1 MADTQTIIETKI
13 LLEYVE
19 KACQALFATFQS
31 ENREKG
37 IKKLME
43 EKETEEKITKY
54 AKESEINVLFIG
66 CYPKETEEEEIF
78 TLDLEVM
85 YLGGK
90 STSIA
95 FIKRFPIIKQDASL
109 ASQIHV
115 MNIGEGSPFETIQ
128 NLMHYSVWPFFHS
141 FDLKIR
147 EQSNQ
152 FIQNSKVKLQIT
164 QDAPAVKKKLAELEL
179 TLIQCQQNVEIPEV
193 VLFIEPEITEIIQKA
208 KENGT
213 RVKLTDLGN
222 SFDDP
227 EFLTRVQNGVNK
239 WITDIQKVTRMKR
252 DVSSGTALQEI
263 NFWISLE
270 KALKNI
276 DKQVKTTETQLQL
289 EFLNLKKKHFAGFA
303 FESDTGLKKL
313 LDTSENYNVL
323 MKDFPLS
330 EMLSAQDLDK
340 IRESILRI
348 FSHLRKLKNTNYPLQ
363 RALLFVESIS
373 RDFCLQVIRVLS
385 SKNLLN
391 LLFDEFDNLIAKSF
405 DLFQTWEDQVTHLR
419 DIIREIAR
427 RKGENKFSVR
437 ISTQIQPLKE
447 RLEQLRKFRK
457 QHDQLQNVITRIL
470 PKTSTEFTEINAIEE
485 VKEAYEY
492 VRNVDPL
499 SLSKEGNETWSE
511 SLKHYDTKI
520 YSIEEQIIQILREK
534 LEKAKKASEMF
545 HVFSQ
550 FNVLFVRPKIRG
562 AIQEYQ
568 TRLIERVKEDIQAL
582 HEKFKQ
588 QYIETETS
596 KITEVRDIPPIS
608 GAIIWVK
615 QIRNQLDTYI
625 KRVGDVLGRSWE
637 NHIEGQK
644 LKLDGENFKK
654 KLNPQKIFDDW
665 VRQVETRKW
674 EVSDIITLFKEVRN
688 LQWLGFRV
696 PFSIMHIAKNAGQVY
711 PFAVSLIESIKNY
724 FHICQTVD
732 TEIFPLIASYRSQIQ
747 DSLKQG
753 CSIGWDYIDLDSYV
767 TELGNSILIFEEQVD
782 GLINRYHDIKL
793 SLEELKN
800 CEFQAPNFENIL
812 SKIQKNVDELKS
824 GSFSNLDLWINS
836 LNQKIEQIFLQRLT
850 DCLNA
855 WNITFDEF
863 LEQIELEK
871 NPKKEKKI
879 IQKDPNILAIK
890 LNLSKM
896 TFSINIKNRI
906 IYLDPSFKEARENW
920 ISQLHK
926 TIGIICNQKR
936 IIILTKE
943 KKEKKSRTKKTR
955 SFDET
960 KTYFNLVTFLPKGL
974 LLTAYQ
980 KIELLLSQVEEY
992 TKLWFK
998 NQALWD
1004 IEPERVYKEVGD
1016 DLDKLKNLL
1025 LEIQTERSGLDTH
1038 SSSKD
1043 IGPITVDYS
1052 QIQTKV
1058 TNKYSAW
1065 HKNFLNKFAERLNSS
1080 MKEFHQTVADART
1093 ELEKHSLDQDTT
1105 SDIIT
1110 FVTQLTHMRRNL
1122 NEWESAVDL
1131 YRSGEEILQ
1140 KQGYPFGQNWLSYE
1154 TVDGVWSSFN
1164 EIFSRKNS
1172 QVNQE
1177 IPLLQHKIAE
1187 EDELLSTKLTSF
1199 NQDWEKDKPLDG
1211 KTKPSHAIT
1220 KIAQFESR
1228 LNEIEEINNRII
1240 KAKEALDMDVQDKNL
1255 FPPIREELVSLKQVW
1270 NELMSIWDKLEEIK
1284 KTPWSA
1290 IVPKKLRGSLDD
1302 LITQLRALPSKVRQ
1316 YNAYEHFHSMIKGF
1330 LKCNVTIIDLKS
1342 ESLKERH
1349 WKQIQNK
1356 LGVKWVFSELTLAD
1370 IYNVDLIK
1378 NETIFKEV
1386 IRIAQGELALEK
1398 FLEQI
1403 KDHWQNYE
1411 LELVNYRNKCK
1422 LIRGWDDLFTKISD
1436 HLNSLSAMK
1445 NSPFYKVFEEEAV
1458 GWEDKLNRV
1467 HLLFDT
1473 WIDVQRKWVYLEGV
1487 FCGSADIQ
1495 QLLPQ
1500 ESSKFRNI
1508 DNDFLITMKKVVKS
1522 PHILDVLNLPGIQNS
1537 LERLSDMLSKI
1548 QKALGEYLEK
1558 QRSAFPRFYFVG
1570 DEDLLEIIGHS
1581 KDVLKI
1587 QRHLR
1592 KMFAGIA
1599 LLKLSDDETSI
1610 IGMLS
1615 REHEEINF
1623 PDPIKY
1629 KEIPKIHEWLSLVE
1643 NQMRVSLG
1651 NCLDISLREFIQ
1663 LSSKDELDKDLF
1675 LKWVETTPAQ
1685 IIVLTI
1691 QAIWTQKVENALSN
1705 KSETLLKKTLDW
1717 IGNILDLLAF
1727 NVLFD
1732 LQPITR
1738 SKYEHL
1744 IIELIHQ
1751 RDVIRRLIQ
1760 TNVRTLDN
1768 FSWIQEMRFYWNEKE
1783 SHEKKLMISIAN
1795 ASFAYGFE
1803 YLGVVDKLVQT
1814 PLTDRCYLT
1823 LTQALNLRLG
1833 GAPAGPAG
1841 TGKSLRNSTIVYTP
1855 NGPKLNG
1862 DLQIGDEVCT
1872 PDGKFA
1878 KILAVYPQGKI
1889 GVFRVHFKDGGFVD
1903 CSDDHLWS
1911 VDHSSKIITTQEMR
1925 RCLRREEKISIET
1938 PKYTNFKTQ
1947 KTKISPYLFGVLIA
1961 GNEKILENQNIKISN
1976 SINKQ
1981 IFQNIQHLLNLTSD
1995 GNYEIYYDQIN
2006 DYMPKLSQNKFIPNE
2021 FQFNSKEIRFQL
2033 LQGILDR
2040 NGYFDSK
2047 TNSPIYSTSSQQLA
2061 FDLKKLI
2068 ESLGGIC
2075 YISRTKQNE
2084 EIIFNCRIEIE
2095 KPEKLFTLNDKILIA
2110 KKSKK
2115 FINERFVSKIEYI
2128 CKDECQC
2135 ILIDHPDHLFITE
2148 NHIVTHNTETVKA
2161 LGNQLGRFV
2170 LVFNCDENFD
2180 FQAMGRI
2187 FVGLCQCGAWGCF
2200 DEFNRLEERMLSA
2213 VSQQIQ
2219 TIQLSL
2225 KEQLKEVELI
2235 GRNVKINPNMGIFI
2249 TMNPGYTGR
2258 VQLPENLKTLF
2269 RTISVVKPDREL
2281 IAQVMLFSQGFKT
2294 AEKLSGKVVPLFN
2307 LCADQLSQQTHYDFG
2322 LRALKSV
2329 LVSAGNIKR
2338 LEIKDKKQDEVKD
2351 RKQLGEEEK
2360 FVVIK
2365 SICETVIPKLVA
2377 DDIPLLHSLLSDV
2390 FPGALPIEL
2399 EMAELRNV
2407 IYDICKQHYLVP
2419 GKRWI
2424 EKMLQ
2429 LFQLQKIHH
2438 GVMMVGPSGSGKSTA
2453 WKILL
2458 EALERVEGIKSQS
2471 HVIDPKAITKEE
2483 LFGVLD
2489 PTTREWTDGIFTHI
2503 LRKIVDNVRGELNMR
2518 HWIIFDGDVDSIWVE
2533 NLNSVLD
2540 DNKILTLPN
2549 GERVALTPNVRVMF
2563 EVQDLRYATPA
2574 TVSRCGMVWFSDDII
2589 SLDMNFAHYLE
2600 KTKHV
2605 PLLESEKT
2613 GFEEQLSDE
2622 KEKNEEVLRTQEI
2635 CVDVLRKYFDSNGV
2649 VIKAIDYASKKQ
2661 NVMDFTNL
2669 RSLTSAF
2676 SLLDQGINH
2685 IHEYNSAH
2693 VDFSM
2698 KKEHIQKYVT
2708 KRLLFSLIWGF
2719 GGSMSLQDREEFG
2732 TFLLNNCDIQGPKD
2746 KIHPLIDFEVQIDDG
2761 EWILWKNRV
2770 PNLEIETYMVA
2781 SSDVVIPTVDTL
2793 RHEEVVNSWLK
2804 DHLPLI
2810 LCGPPGSGKSLRNSA
2825 TVYTP
2830 NGPKINGKLKIGD
2843 VVCTPDGK
2851 TSKIIGIYPQG
2862 KLHVYRVKFEDGDFV
2877 DCSADHLWTVN
2888 DHSNYKKQKF
2898 VLTTQ
2903 QIIDNLQIIPTIPE
2917 RKGARFSIDTPK
2929 PILFMERNVPF
2940 DPYLLGVL
2948 IGKEE
2953 IYIGNE
2959 NIEKQN
2965 HYKEILEEL
2974 GLLNQPKDKLF
2985 IPQDYIFNSKEIRL
2999 EIIKGLLDSNSSI
3012 NYKDNSIIFKCKSTK
3027 LSQDFKKVIQSLG
3040 GMCSIET
3047 NSNKTNLCKIFYKT
3061 PKELFKL
3068 SKNKDKIGEPSP
3080 FVFERRIIS
3089 IECVGEDECTCITI
3103 DHPEEL
3109 YLTDNFV
3116 VTHNTM
3122 TLYSTL
3128 RSLPNFEVVGINF
3141 SSATTPELVMKT
3153 LTHYCKYQKTPNGV
3167 IIEPKSDKW
3176 LVIFCDEINLPK
3188 QDRYGTQKVIT
3199 FLRQLVERGGFW
3211 RISDYQWVTTR
3222 RIQFVGACNPPT
3234 MVGRVPLS
3242 HRFLRHAPVILVDY
3256 PSADSLKQIYGTFNR
3271 AVLRLCPSFK
3281 GIFRSINRCNG

>member
-1 MADTQTIIETKI
+1 MTTTEDIQAIPISTEALSRYIESVANALLTSPNDSTTKTGKI
-13 LLEYVE
+13 E
-19 KACQALFATFQS
+19 KLIFDMESRAKIEKFATDPQ
-31 ENREKG
+31 
-37 IKKLME
+37 M
-43 EKETEEKITKY
+43 
-54 AKESEINVLFIG
+54 NVLCIRQVTTAQDQFDFHL
-66 CYPKETEEEEIF
+66 E
-78 TLDLEVM
+78 LEVS
-85 YLGGK
+85 YTNEN
-90 STSIA
+90 SSSIA
-95 FIKRFPIIKQDASL
+95 FIKRTGLIKEDASL
-109 ASQIHV
+109 SSQIHV
-115 MNIGEGSPFETIQ
+115 VNIGEGSPFEIIHSLIHNTV
-128 NLMHYSVWPFFHS
+128 SPFFTS
-141 FDLKIR
+141 FESKTR
-147 EQSNQ
+147 ERSVSPFQDNV
-152 FIQNSKVKLQIT
+152 NLAKTQII
-164 QDAPAVKKKLAELEL
+164 QDAPLVKKKLSELEL
-179 TLIQCQQNVEIPEV
+179 TLVQCQQNVEVPEIILTV
-193 VLFIEPEITEIIQKA
+193 EPEIRDFVLKA
-208 KENGT
+208 KQKGIQITNE
-213 RVKLTDLGN
+213 DLSN
-222 SFDDP
+222 TFDEY
-227 EFLTRVQNGVNK
+227 EFLKRVQNGVNK

-252 DVSSGTALQEI
+252 DVSSGNALQEI

-270 KALKNI
+270 NSLKNVE
-276 DKQVKTTETQLQL
+276 KQVKTPEVQHT
-289 EFLNLKKKHFAGFA
+289 LNLLKIKKRHLASFA
-303 FESDTGLKKL
+303 FESDTGLKQCLNKV
-313 LDTSENYNVL
+313 ENYNIL
-323 MKDFPLS
+323 MKEMPLNQ
-330 EMLSAQDLDK
+330 LQSAQDIDSLRDAVLNIFFHLKK
-340 IRESILRI
+340 IR
-348 FSHLRKLKNTNYPLQ
+348 NTDYPLQ
-363 RALLFVESIS
+363 RSVEFVFAIFNDLSLQIVSI
-373 RDFCLQVIRVLS
+373 LK
-385 SKNLLN
+385 SKDMLN
-391 LLFDEFDNLIAKSF
+391 LPFYEFDTISGKCI
-405 DLFQTWEDQVTHLR
+405 DLFQTWDENYSHFKDAL
-419 DIIREIAR
+419 REIAR
-427 RKGENKFSVR
+427 RKGEEKSFRTPNQS
-437 ISTQIQPLKE
+437 QPLKQ
-447 RLEQLRKFRK
+447 RIMQIIKFRR
-457 QHDQLQNVITRIL
+457 QHEELQNVITKIL
-470 PKTSTEFTEINAIEE
+470 PKTTTELSEINAIEE

-492 VRNVDPL
+492 VRNIDPL
-499 SLSKEGNETWSE
+499 LLTDEGNEMWNE
-511 SLKHYDTKI
+511 AIKNYDTKI
-520 YSIEEQIIQILREK
+520 DSIEGHITASLRER
-534 LEKAKKASEMF
+534 LGNAKNANEMF
-545 HVFSQ
+545 KVFSQ
-550 FNVLFVRPKIRG
+550 FNVLFFRPRIRG

-568 TRLIERVKEDIQAL
+568 TQLIHGVKEDIQEL
-582 HEKFKQ
+582 QEKLQHKYQ
-588 QYIETETS
+588 QSETS
-596 KITEVRDIPPIS
+596 RISEIRDIPSVS
-608 GAIIWVK
+608 GEIIWVK
-615 QIRNQLDTYI
+615 QIRNQLETYMNRI
-625 KRVGDVLGRSWE
+625 EAVLGVGWE
-637 NHIEGQK
+637 NYSEGQK
-644 LKLDGENFKK
+644 LKADGESFKK
-654 KLNPQKIFDDW
+654 ELNPQKIFDTW
-665 VRQVETRKW
+665 VRDVESKKW
-674 EVSDIITLFKEVRN
+674 EISGPIFAIQQGKKKMHLKVTFGNEIITLFKEVRN

-696 PFSIMHIAKNAGQVY
+696 PFSITHIADNAGQVY

-724 FHICQTVD
+724 FQICRSID
-732 TEIFPLIASYRSQIQ
+732 SEIYPLIASHRSQIQ
-747 DSLKQG
+747 DKIKLGISL
-753 CSIGWDYIDLDSYV
+753 SWDSHKLEAYA
-767 TELGNSILIFEEQVD
+767 TELANSILFFQEQVD
-782 GLINRYHDIKL
+782 GLVSRYSEIKKSLDQLKTCEFKFEALQEVIQQIQKGIDEL
-793 SLEELKN
+793 SL
-800 CEFQAPNFENIL
+800 
-812 SKIQKNVDELKS
+812 
-824 GSFSNLDLWINS
+824 GSFSNLNTWVNFLDS
-836 LNQKIEQIFLQRLT
+836 KIEQIFIQRLN
-850 DCLNA
+850 DCITT
-855 WNITFDEF
+855 WNENFDDF
-863 LEQIELEK
+863 LTTIEEQK
-871 NPKKEKKI
+871 HPKKFKKSFHDEDDEQEDQEEKKLTLEL
-879 IQKDPNILAIK
+879 PTMTYRIK
-890 LNLSKM
+890 
-896 TFSINIKNRI
+896 IKNRVV
-906 IYLDPSFKEARENW
+906 YLDPPFKDARENW
-920 ISQLHK
+920 IVQLHQ
-926 TIGIICNQKR
+926 TMGIICNQER
-936 IIILTKE
+936 I
-943 KKEKKSRTKKTR
+943 KSTR
-955 SFDET
+955 FDVFSTSQISIDE
-960 KTYFNLVTFLPKGL
+960 KTYSRLVAKLPEGL
-974 LLTAYQ
+974 LFTAYN
-980 KIELLLSQVEEY
+980 KIELLLDQIEEY
-992 TKLWFK
+992 IKIWFQY
-998 NQALWD
+998 QALWD
-1004 IEPERVYKEVGD
+1004 MDVQRVTQEIGD
-1016 DLDKLKNLL
+1016 DLENWQKLLS
-1025 LEIQTERSGLDTH
+1025 EIKRHRSPFDTRETT
-1038 SSSKD
+1038 KKL
-1043 IGPITVDYS
+1043 GPTLIDYS
-1052 QIQTKV
+1052 QVQAKV
-1058 TNKYSAW
+1058 SNKYDSF
-1065 HKNFLNKFAERLNSS
+1065 HKDFLNKFGEKLGVS
-1080 MKEFHQTVADART
+1080 MQSFHETIEKAQE
-1093 ELEKHSLDQDTT
+1093 ELEKHSFDPNSTA
-1105 SDIIT
+1105 DIVS
-1110 FVTQLTHMRRNL
+1110 FVTQLTQMKRNM
-1122 NEWESAVDL
+1122 EDWTRTVDL
-1131 YRSGEEILQ
+1131 LHSSENTLTRQRFQFPEA
-1140 KQGYPFGQNWLSYE
+1140 WLSFE
-1154 TVDGVWSSFN
+1154 RVNDKWSSFN
-1164 EIFSRKNS
+1164 EIFTQTNS
-1172 QVNQE
+1172 KVNEE
-1177 IPLLQHKIAE
+1177 IPLLQNKIIHQE
-1187 EDELLSTKLTSF
+1187 EF
-1199 NQDWEKDKPLDG
+1199 
-1211 KTKPSHAIT
+1211 
-1220 KIAQFESR
+1220 FETQ
-1228 LNEIEEINNRII
+1228 LNEFNFDWKKEKPVDGRIKPNVAIAKLENFGKRLEKLEEQNEKISS
-1240 KAKEALDMDVQDKNL
+1240 AKEALDMERSHLHNL
-1255 FPPIREELVSLKQVW
+1255 IPIREEVVALKQVW
-1270 NELMSIWDKLEEIK
+1270 NELSSVWDKLEEIK
-1284 KTPWSA
+1284 ETPWSA
-1290 IVPKKLRGSLDD
+1290 VVPKKLRASLDD

-1445 NSPFYKVFEEEAV
+1445 NSPFYKVFEEEAIA
-1458 GWEDKLNRV
+1458 WEDKLNRL

-1487 FCGSADIQ
+1487 FCGSSDIQ

-1581 KDVLKI
+1581 KDVVKI

-1738 SKYEHL
+1738 KKYEHL

-2225 KEQLKEVELI
+2225 KEQLEEVELI

-2294 AEKLSGKVVPLFN
+2294 AEQLSGKVVPLFN

-2458 EALERVEGIKSQS
+2458 EALSENVNKLQSKILESPEQIETDVTVEESTVPEIIQVRKILNESTQFCIRNVEMTTTTAQEMWFHLLDIFTIPIQHLMKQNKNKLETLVSQKQYD
-2471 HVIDPKAITKEE
+2471 VLTGFV
-2483 LFGVLD
+2483 LFTLNKMIGHLSMSDVLD
-2489 PTTREWTDGIFTHI
+2489 KLIKDYREQKFDKFKSVIQSMIDTYAYETT
-2503 LRKIVDNVRGELNMR
+2503 
-2518 HWIIFDGDVDSIWVE
+2518 
-2533 NLNSVLD
+2533 
-2540 DNKILTLPN
+2540 ILTT
-2549 GERVALTPNVRVMF
+2549 A
-2563 EVQDLRYATPA
+2563 
-2574 TVSRCGMVWFSDDII
+2574 
-2589 SLDMNFAHYLE
+2589 
-2600 KTKHV
+2600 
-2605 PLLESEKT
+2605 
-2613 GFEEQLSDE
+2613 
-2622 KEKNEEVLRTQEI
+2622 
-2635 CVDVLRKYFDSNGV
+2635 
-2649 VIKAIDYASKKQ
+2649 
-2661 NVMDFTNL
+2661 
-2669 RSLTSAF
+2669 
-2676 SLLDQGINH
+2676 
-2685 IHEYNSAH
+2685 
-2693 VDFSM
+2693 
-2698 KKEHIQKYVT
+2698 
-2708 KRLLFSLIWGF
+2708 KRLLVQDSFRTMRKLFQQRSSAVLIHEMKCGSCGNKIQF
-2719 GGSMSLQDREEFG
+2719 GESEIAKTKNFVLF
-2732 TFLLNNCDIQGPKD
+2732 NCGHIYHNECLVTGKKCEICGRAGQSKRKMGKRSETKD
-2746 KIHPLIDFEVQIDDG
+2746 KEKDEKQNQKESIKKKQ
-2761 EWILWKNRV
+2761 
-2770 PNLEIETYMVA
+2770 T
-2781 SSDVVIPTVDTL
+2781 PTVNTY
-2793 RHEEVVNSWLK
+2793 
-2804 DHLPLI
+2804 LPLI
-2810 LCGPPGSGKSLRNSA
+2810 RRARRSLRNHYSR
-2825 TVYTP
+2825 VSLMEIYDD
-2830 NGPKINGKLKIGD
+2830 L
-2843 VVCTPDGK
+2843 
-2851 TSKIIGIYPQG
+2851 SKQ
-2862 KLHVYRVKFEDGDFV
+2862 DFV
-2877 DCSADHLWTVN
+2877 DSFISDPT
-2888 DHSNYKKQKF
+2888 
-2898 VLTTQ
+2898 LTSRVTRRKTKELR
-2903 QIIDNLQIIPTIPE
+2903 ISKRNETTPSKPTISVEFQDYSMFWDMHSDNQSTDDDDEIPFSPIEIE
-2917 RKGARFSIDTPK
+2917 RK
-2929 PILFMERNVPF
+2929 
-2940 DPYLLGVL
+2940 
-2948 IGKEE
+2948 
-2953 IYIGNE
+2953 
-2959 NIEKQN
+2959 
-2965 HYKEILEEL
+2965 
-2974 GLLNQPKDKLF
+2974 
-2985 IPQDYIFNSKEIRL
+2985 
-2999 EIIKGLLDSNSSI
+2999 
-3012 NYKDNSIIFKCKSTK
+3012 
-3027 LSQDFKKVIQSLG
+3027 
-3040 GMCSIET
+3040 
-3047 NSNKTNLCKIFYKT
+3047 
-3061 PKELFKL
+3061 
-3068 SKNKDKIGEPSP
+3068 
-3080 FVFERRIIS
+3080 
-3089 IECVGEDECTCITI
+3089 
-3103 DHPEEL
+3103 
-3109 YLTDNFV
+3109 
-3116 VTHNTM
+3116 
-3122 TLYSTL
+3122 
-3128 RSLPNFEVVGINF
+3128 
-3141 SSATTPELVMKT
+3141 
-3153 LTHYCKYQKTPNGV
+3153 
-3167 IIEPKSDKW
+3167 
-3176 LVIFCDEINLPK
+3176 
-3188 QDRYGTQKVIT
+3188 
-3199 FLRQLVERGGFW
+3199 
-3211 RISDYQWVTTR
+3211 
-3222 RIQFVGACNPPT
+3222 
-3234 MVGRVPLS
+3234 
-3242 HRFLRHAPVILVDY
+3242 
-3256 PSADSLKQIYGTFNR
+3256 
-3271 AVLRLCPSFK
+3271 
-3281 GIFRSINRCNG
+3281 